1 MPDEEELRIEF
12 TDEELRRLEETAE
25 HSGLDAAEWARRAL
39 LRMLEARETRED
51 DRPR

>member
-12 TDEELRRLEETAE
+12 TDEELRRLEATAQ

-39 LRMLEARETRED
+39 LRILEAREKREED
-51 DRPR
+51 DPR